1 MRNMGDNQNTTSSLN
16 VEKTALAIPVLMFM
30 VGVVGNVTAIAALS
44 KTKKERKESAF
55 YTLVCGLAVTDLL
68 GTCLASPITIAT
80 YLEHSWPG
88 TLCEFHSF
96 LLLFFGVAGLSIIC
110 TMSAERYL
118 AISHPYTYKRWT
130 VDQHMARWC
139 LFAIYVGNVLL
150 CCLPL
155 LGFSKSIHQP
165 PNTWCF
171 IDWRSRISLHVFYS
185 FLYAGIS
192 SLLILLTI
200 ACNVALCWTL
210 LIMRQRAKR
219 LAPRSSIKKR
229 WRERSSGVEIQMMLL
244 LIVTSLVVLVCSTP
258 LVVRIF
264 VNQRWL
270 VNDWG
275 ADLQAIRF
283 ASVNPIL
290 DPWVYILLRR
300 TVVHKL
306 LSISR
311 RVLRGRTNSV
321 DRAHPTVQ
329 YLLEK
334 NCAIPIVLSTEVLG
348 RVYLDDKSST
358 AGATSHVEEKEQA
371 Q

>member
-1 MRNMGDNQNTTSSLN
+1 MALEA
-16 VEKTALAIPVLMFM
+16 VLAIPVLMFA
-30 VGVVGNVTAIAALS
+30 VGVVGNVTAIAVLS
-44 KTKKERKESAF
+44 RTKRERKESAF

-80 YLEHSWPG
+80 VLQSPWPEA
-88 TLCEFHSF
+88 LCEFHSF

-118 AISHPYTYKRWT
+118 AISHPYTYKRWA
-130 VDQHMARWC
+130 VDQHVARWC
-139 LFAIYVGNVLL
+139 LFAIYAGNVLF

-155 LGFSKSIHQP
+155 LGFSRSIRQP
-165 PNTWCF
+165 PYTWCF
-171 IDWRSRISLHVFYS
+171 IDWRSRIPLHVFYS

-192 SLLILLTI
+192 SLLILVTI

-210 LIMRQRAKR
+210 LVMRQRIGK
-219 LAPRSSIKKR
+219 LVPRASIKKH

-270 VNDWG
+270 VNDWD

-300 TVVHKL
+300 TVFHKV
-306 LSISR
+306 LSLSK
-311 RVLRGRTNSV
+311 RVMRGRAKSILPAGP
-321 DRAHPTVQ
+321 RPTAQ
-329 YLLEK
+329 YLMEK
-334 NCAIPIVLSTEVLG
+334 NCATPLVLSTELLG
-348 RVYLDDKSST
+348 RVYLDDTPST
-358 AGATSHVEEKEQA
+358 TGAISHVEEKE
-371 Q
+371 

>member
-1 MRNMGDNQNTTSSLN
+1 MGGFQPITRSCTVGCISTCAAYNSPHSKLLGGTVLFCSVAHVSHVYYGLKKFSWNDGFALQRSRATEHGIQAHQLLTYYIQREIEWKDILSARMCNMGDNQNTTSSLN

-30 VGVVGNVTAIAALS
+30 VGVVGNVTAIAVLS

-96 LLLFFGVAGLSIIC
+96 LLLFFGGAGLSIIC

-210 LIMRQRAKR
+210 LIMRQRANR

-258 LVVRIF
+258 LVV
-264 VNQRWL
+264 
-270 VNDWG
+270 
-275 ADLQAIRF
+275 
-283 ASVNPIL
+283 SVL
-290 DPWVYILLRR
+290 
-300 TVVHKL
+300 
-306 LSISR
+306 
-311 RVLRGRTNSV
+311 
-321 DRAHPTVQ
+321 
-329 YLLEK
+329 
-334 NCAIPIVLSTEVLG
+334 
-348 RVYLDDKSST
+348 
-358 AGATSHVEEKEQA
+358 
-371 Q
+371 